1 MSITSSN
8 NMTLNNISMAKI
20 FVFSVDPHQYY
31 NFIVFVRVIH
41 DQYFNLAGLK
51 KTIDYLKAG
60 VFSYTEA
67 YKRAIGVL
75 EADHCVAIIGPPGSG
90 KTITAVQLAYRKC
103 GLSNLFLCQSID
115 EVFVTAENNK
125 GAYIIVDDWIDE
137 YVYYPSKIDEAIHLL
152 STIYTNFLQD
162 GNVHLIITAQEDK
175 WNRSRGSLK
184 NCFLCKQNLLLE
196 IDPEKFTKKERLKIV
211 RCHVEHFSGTECTLT
226 GKKPFGKKS
235 YVDKRINDMTNY
247 INGENEFSF
256 PVIIDLICKNERL
269 RPSLSLNLIRKFG
282 FSQITEKGLDNW
294 SQEEDINEKRG
305 FCILIFAAL
314 LGGKVSRIDFES
326 NIKSPCFDK
335 ICQKFECYYN
345 RNIELIQNQSPEKE
359 IENLLR
365 ESNRLKSW
373 LYPICYQK
381 NETEFIFQHQT
392 LFKFVLSYIK
402 KRNEGE
408 FLIENAHI
416 DVLMK
421 HCWIEKS
428 MLEKLSPSNEL
439 SLTESPIGS
448 VVLPARYFK
457 TLAAR
462 IRSEREQGYQIPDWN
477 NHIFMRHMVFKKIW
491 GDLTQ

>member
-125 GAYIIVDDWIDE
+125 DAYIIVDDWIDE

-196 IDPEKFTKKERLKIV
+196 IDPVKFTKKERLKIV

-345 RNIELIQNQSPEKE
+345 RNIELIQNQSPEEE

>member
-345 RNIELIQNQSPEKE
+345 RNIELIQNQSPEEE

>member
-1 MSITSSN
+1 M
-8 NMTLNNISMAKI
+8 
-20 FVFSVDPHQYY
+20 
-31 NFIVFVRVIH
+31 
-41 DQYFNLAGLK
+41 
-51 KTIDYLKAG
+51 KAG

-75 EADHCVAIIGPPGSG
+75 EADHCIAIIGPPGSG
-90 KTITAVQLAYRKC
+90 KTLTAVQLAYRKC

-196 IDPEKFTKKERLKIV
+196 IDPEKFTKKERFKIV

-326 NIKSPCFDK
+326 NITSPCFDK

-345 RNIELIQNQSPEKE
+345 RNIELIQNQSPEEE

>member
-1 MSITSSN
+1 
-8 NMTLNNISMAKI
+8 MTLVNIII
-20 FVFSVDPHQYY
+20 FF
-31 NFIVFVRVIH
+31 VFVRVIH

-75 EADHCVAIIGPPGSG
+75 EADHCIAIIGPPGAG
-90 KTITAVQLAYRKC
+90 KTVTAVQLAYRKC
-103 GLSNLFLCQSID
+103 GLSNLFLCQSVD

-175 WNRSRGSLK
+175 WNRFRGSLK

-269 RPSLSLNLIRKFG
+269 RPSLSLNLIRKVG

-326 NIKSPCFDK
+326 NITSPRFDK

-345 RNIELIQNQSPEKE
+345 RNIELIQNQSPEEE

>member
-8 NMTLNNISMAKI
+8 NMTLNNISMANI

-75 EADHCVAIIGPPGSG
+75 EADHCIAIIGPPGSG
-90 KTITAVQLAYRKC
+90 KTLTAVQLAYRKC

-196 IDPEKFTKKERLKIV
+196 IDPEKFTKKERFKIV

-247 INGENEFSF
+247 INSENEFSF

-326 NIKSPCFDK
+326 NITSPCFDK

-345 RNIELIQNQSPEKE
+345 RNIELIQNQSPEEE

>member
-75 EADHCVAIIGPPGSG
+75 EADHCIAIIGPPGSG
-90 KTITAVQLAYRKC
+90 KTLTAVQLAYRKC

-152 STIYTNFLQD
+152 STIHTNFLQD

-211 RCHVEHFSGTECTLT
+211 RCHVEHFS

-326 NIKSPCFDK
+326 NITSPCFDK

-345 RNIELIQNQSPEKE
+345 RNIELIQNQSPEEE

>member
-1 MSITSSN
+1 MSTTSSN
-8 NMTLNNISMAKI
+8 NMTLNNTSMAKI
-20 FVFSVDPHQYY
+20 FVFFVDPRQYY
-31 NFIVFVRVIH
+31 DFIVFVRVIH

-103 GLSNLFLCQSID
+103 GLSKLFLCQTVD
-115 EVFVTAENNK
+115 EILVTAENNK

-152 STIYTNFLQD
+152 STIYTNVLQD
-162 GNVHLIITAQEDK
+162 GNAHLILTAQKDK
-175 WNRSRGSLK
+175 WNRFRGSLK

-196 IDPEKFTKKERLKIV
+196 IDPKKFTKKERLKIV

-226 GKKPFGKKS
+226 GKRPFGKNS
-235 YVDKRINDMTNY
+235 YVDKRINDMADY
-247 INGENEFSF
+247 IRGENEFSF

-269 RPSLSLNLIRKFG
+269 RHSRSLNLIRKDG
-282 FSQITEKGLDNW
+282 FSQITEMSLDNW
-294 SQEEDINEKRG
+294 SRENDINEKRG

-326 NIKSPCFDK
+326 NITSPRFDK
-335 ICQKFECYYN
+335 ICQKFECFNN
-345 RNIELIQNQSPEKE
+345 RNIEMIQNKSAEVE

-365 ESNRLKSW
+365 ESNRLRGC
-373 LYPICYQK
+373 LYPICYKK

-402 KRNEGE
+402 KRNESE

-428 MLEKLSPSNEL
+428 MLEKLSPSKEL
-439 SLTESPIGS
+439 SLMESPIGS
-448 VVLPARYFK
+448 VVFPARYFK
-457 TLAAR
+457 TVAAR

-477 NHIFMRHMVFKKIW
+477 NHIFMRHMDV
-491 GDLTQ
+491 